1 MRRVALFAALA
12 ACPAGLAAD
21 DSDGLSGSV
30 ELAFPQSGLAELTTD
45 ITARRGWALGQLDI
59 EPTGDAGDTHEL
71 RLFAGVARDFENA
84 QITFGLTVHALNQS
98 GFQYYD
104 LGASGEIALGDRA
117 TLYGGAAFAPQR
129 NEVTTDLGLEVAF
142 GEFSAFLE
150 LESTDCSS
158 LAIGMR
164 TGGRFCAPLARC
176 AVANL
181 LNKFGRWVQ
190 RLDEAITVEEQEH
203 RAECF
208 RSCGGVL
215 KYPRSSNL
223 RQKTRLPALCAWDCL
238 H

>member
-150 LESTDCSS
+150 LESTDFEAPEITTGVDMDLGNGWFLEPEVTLDTQSGDLS
-158 LAIGMR
+158 GEATLGYGWDSGAFAGVRVGQESGATPEIRGFIGMQ
-164 TGGRFCAPLARC
+164 F
-176 AVANL
+176 
-181 LNKFGRWVQ
+181 
-190 RLDEAITVEEQEH
+190 
-203 RAECF
+203 
-208 RSCGGVL
+208 
-215 KYPRSSNL
+215 
-223 RQKTRLPALCAWDCL
+223 
-238 H
+238 